1 MGVETRLADIL
12 LHNIKLHQNQLYL
25 YSLRLA
31 NQKCTRF
38 WRVTTW
44 AIFGEGGASFEL
56 LFFYMYH
63 LQTSNPL
70 GLFKND
76 VAVFHDF
83 LTSPSTFAPLFYY
96 ILLYINFCTIFDPGL
111 SPKTKRGWRHLW
123 TAPFKI
129 VVLRSLW
136 IDVKEV
142 HIVKCKLYTIIVN
155 NVFQLFFCKQHLS

>member
-1 MGVETRLADIL
+1 MGVETGLADI

-56 LFFYMYH
+56 LFFICTTFK
-63 LQTSNPL
+63 LQTLWDCPKITSQFFMTFWPL
-70 GLFKND
+70 LPPLHHLLLLHTM
-76 VAVFHDF
+76 VHQF
-83 LTSPSTFAPLFYY
+83 LHNFWPLR
-96 ILLYINFCTIFDPGL
+96 
-111 SPKTKRGWRHLW
+111 PKTKRWRRHLW
-123 TAPFKI
+123 TTPFKI
-129 VVLRSLW
+129 VILRSLW

-142 HIVKCKLYTIIVN
+142 HIVKCKLYTIIVS

>member
-1 MGVETRLADIL
+1 MGVEAWFADI

-44 AIFGEGGASFEL
+44 TIFGEGGASFEL
-56 LFFYMYH
+56 LFFICTTFKPFGTVQKWRRSFAWLYDPSFH
-63 LQTSNPL
+63 LCTTFLLHTIVHQFLPKFWPL
-70 GLFKND
+70 R
-76 VAVFHDF
+76 
-83 LTSPSTFAPLFYY
+83 
-96 ILLYINFCTIFDPGL
+96 
-111 SPKTKRGWRHLW
+111 PKTKRWRSHLW

-129 VVLRSLW
+129 VILRFLW

-155 NVFQLFFCKQHLS
+155 NVFQLFFL